1 MKEMTLTVVVVL
13 ALALVLG
20 LAFRL
25 VYPRVELTAELA
37 GLFVFVALVLKLAF
51 SKLWSMKKKAGP

>member
-1 MKEMTLTVVVVL
+1 MKELTLNIVAVL
-13 ALALVLG
+13 SLALVLG

-25 VYPRVELTAELA
+25 LYPRVEITAELA
-37 GLFVFVALVLKLAF
+37 GLIVFVALVLKLVF

>member
-1 MKEMTLTVVVVL
+1 MKELTLNIVAVL
-13 ALALVLG
+13 SLALVLG

-25 VYPRVELTAELA
+25 LYPRVEITAELA
-37 GLFVFVALVLKLAF
+37 GLIVFVALVLKLAF

>member
-1 MKEMTLTVVVVL
+1 MKELTLSIITVL
-13 ALALVLG
+13 ALALVLA

-25 VYPRVELTAELA
+25 LYPRVEITAELA
-37 GLFVFVALVLKLAF
+37 GLFVFVAVALKLAC